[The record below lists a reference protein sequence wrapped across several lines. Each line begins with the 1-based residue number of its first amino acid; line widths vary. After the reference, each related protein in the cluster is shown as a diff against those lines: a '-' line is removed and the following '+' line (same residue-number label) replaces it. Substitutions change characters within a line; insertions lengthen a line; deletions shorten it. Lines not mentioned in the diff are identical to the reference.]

1 MDDSQR
7 DAVINALFLM
17 AWKDGVVLAEEKS
30 CLDRILGR
38 LGVPRGDIM
47 KMIDVRSQHPPGP
60 DELERVLPDHES
72 RSTAMKMLIAFT
84 RWPLSREMLIA
95 PFAMPKSATS
105 APEMKIFEPLMIQ
118 SSPSRTAFVR
128 IARAGSEPPE
138 GSVRP
143 KKPRFSPRRVGN
155 R

>member
-1 MDDSQR
+1 MSASMMKQ
-7 DAVINALFLM
+7 VTP
-17 AWKDGVVLAEEKS
+17 
-30 CLDRILGR
+30 
-38 LGVPRGDIM
+38 PRPLEAS
-47 KMIDVRSQHPPGP
+47 VRAK
-60 DELERVLPDHES
+60 
-72 RSTAMKMLIAFT
+72 T
-84 RWPLSREMLIA
+84 
-95 PFAMPKSATS
+95 MPKSATS